1 MNSVNY
7 TILRGNRPS
16 ISMTN
21 NLLDDNSTEDTEQN
35 SAADLVRSKLDRV
48 YQKEP
53 DALDE
58 AIETEQEPAKER
70 SKHQKFMH
78 ELTNSGKPL
87 HEIQTAWHNYYLGLT
102 DAEKR
107 EVWQEFYDANKTY
120 IPGAQ
125 NAVVELPKHKEHH
138 IITPEEAKNAS
149 NSVAIKKP
157 RHEPRPKTISEIKK
171 NITSTVEKRQKA
183 KLTRKQHLQSIAF
196 GLGMGSLILLLMLFG
211 FFNERF
217 IAPFITPNKNVS
229 ATPIIIDSNTAVGK
243 DPKVIIP
250 KINVELPV
258 VYDVPTIAEEAVQ
271 KGLERGVVHYATT
284 PNPGE
289 KGNAVIFGHS
299 SNNLLNAGDYKFAFV
314 LLTRLEIDDTF
325 YIEKEGVRYAYRIFE
340 KKVVKPTEVSVLKPI
355 PGKTAVATLITCD
368 PPGFAIN
375 RLVVIGEQ
383 ISPDPSGNAESTALQ
398 TDASPQILAGNAESL
413 WQRIKNWIF

>member
-1 MNSVNY
+1 
-7 TILRGNRPS
+7 
-16 ISMTN
+16 MTN
-21 NLLDDNSTEDTEQN
+21 NLLDDDSTTKSPQN
-35 SAADLVRSKLDRV
+35 SAADLVRSKLDKV
-48 YQKEP
+48 YKQEP

-58 AIETEQEPAKER
+58 AIEAEQEPAKER

-87 HEIQTAWHNYYLGLT
+87 HEVQTAWHNYYLGLT

-120 IPGAQ
+120 IPGAK
-125 NAVVELPKHKEHH
+125 NAEVGEQPILDQPH
-138 IITPEEAKNAS
+138 IITQEEAKIAS
-149 NSVAIKKP
+149 HAVAVKKP
-157 RHEPRPKTISEIKK
+157 HVSNRPKTVSELKK
-171 NITSTVEKRQKA
+171 NITSTVKSRQKA
-183 KLTRKQHLQSIAF
+183 KLSRKQHLQSIAF

-325 YIEKEGVRYAYRIFE
+325 YIEKDGVRYAYKIFE
-340 KKVVKPTEVSVLKPI
+340 KKVVKPTEVSVLNPI